1 METAEFA
8 PALQQLI
15 ARFRAWDEAL
25 NAAADPAEGL
35 SRAERAA
42 LLAELRGVIDDAGA
56 HPPSDPWQTL
66 VGLFSLRTLEP
77 AEERARREEALVR
90 CYEQVCELKLPF
102 QISSTLLRHHSAI
115 KRAAHEA
122 HGRRHLPTPPRGSAI
137 APSPSPTAPG
147 R

>member
-1 METAEFA
+1 METADFA

-25 NAAADPAEGL
+25 NAAADDGEGL

-42 LLAELRGVIDDAGA
+42 LLAELRGVIADAGA
-56 HPPSDPWQTL
+56 RPHSDPWQTL
-66 VGLFSLRTLEP
+66 VGLFSPRALTP
-77 AEERARREEALVR
+77 AEDRARREEALVR

-102 QISSTLLRHHSAI
+102 QISSTLLRHHGAI

-122 HGRRHLPTPPRGSAI
+122 QGRRHLPTPPRGSAI
-137 APSPSPTAPG
+137 AAPPSPSAPG

>member
-25 NAAADPAEGL
+25 TAASDPAEGL

-56 HPPSDPWQTL
+56 HPPPSDPWQTL
-66 VGLFSLRTLEP
+66 VGLFSLRTLAP

-102 QISSTLLRHHSAI
+102 QISSTL
-115 KRAAHEA
+115 KRC
-122 HGRRHLPTPPRGSAI
+122 
-137 APSPSPTAPG
+137 
-147 R
+147 

>member
-1 METAEFA
+1 METADFA

-25 NAAADPAEGL
+25 NAGADDAEGL

-42 LLAELRGVIDDAGA
+42 LLADLRGVIDDAGA
-56 HPPSDPWQTL
+56 RPLSDPWQAL
-66 VGLFSLRTLEP
+66 VGLLSPRTLSP
-77 AEERARREEALVR
+77 AEERARREEALIR

-102 QISSTLLRHHSAI
+102 QISSTLLRHHGAI

-122 HGRRHLPTPPRGSAI
+122 DGRRHLPTPPRGSAI
-137 APSPSPTAPG
+137 AASPSPTAPG

>member
-8 PALQQLI
+8 PALRQLI

-25 NAAADPAEGL
+25 NAASDPAEGL

-137 APSPSPTAPG
+137 APSPSPNAPG